1 MNPTDEDYYNT
12 LIDWFRE
19 PESVE
24 KYLKAAVKAYAL
36 NKDQLQS
43 LIGCAEEA
51 LEYLNGKEAHS
62 MGYEIFEGVKDSVRE
77 SMYLLQEY
85 KEMEQEY
92 FLYG

>member
-1 MNPTDEDYYNT
+1 MNSTDEDYYNT

-19 PESVE
+19 PKSVE

-43 LIGCAEEA
+43 LIGCAEEV
-51 LEYLNGKEAHS
+51 LEYLNAKEVRS
-62 MGYEIFEGVKDSVRE
+62 MGYEFFDEVKDSVCE